1 MMLQQFVLWGLCIG
15 RSSRPLRLCCFTL
28 RCQAA
33 GQSVGE
39 QHCRCAK
46 LRTVRYSYRNLQ
58 HSCNILS
65 AEHQQCEPIRE
76 QNSNYSAIWL
86 VCMVGSVV
94 TWSCKNAA
102 NHCNVADWLSHGLSC
117 DPSCAG
123 ICSIQSRNL
132 CGLEI
137 GTQFP
142 DSENARHNCKFLEYT
157 NILYNLVKQ
166 KYCVT

>member
-1 MMLQQFVLWGLCIG
+1 VFC
-15 RSSRPLRLCCFTL
+15 STL

-39 QHCRCAK
+39 QHCRCAQI
-46 LRTVRYSYRNLQ
+46 RTVRYSYRNLQ

-123 ICSIQSRNL
+123 ICSVQSRNL
-132 CGLEI
+132 RPPLQAPSTPSTLHSQQAEMREI
-137 GTQFP
+137 VDRHFP
-142 DSENARHNCKFLEYT
+142 DNWVSERCHSTSCDLSCDQPFYHV
-157 NILYNLVKQ
+157 I
-166 KYCVT
+166 